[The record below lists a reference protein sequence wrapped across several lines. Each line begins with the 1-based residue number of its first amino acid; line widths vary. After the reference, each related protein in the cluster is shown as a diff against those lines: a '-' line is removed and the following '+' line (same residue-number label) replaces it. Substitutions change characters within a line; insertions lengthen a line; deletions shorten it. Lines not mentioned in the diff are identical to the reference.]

1 MLIWM
6 IREGRGY
13 LKIRASGGFNERFLN
28 MASAA
33 GVELWDVKA
42 KNGVLFACTNVK
54 TYPRLRKVAKQSG
67 MRLCVA
73 ERHGTPFLL
82 RRLRERLGVVVGIA
96 VFFAVVYTLSLFV
109 WNVQIT
115 GNQTMTDEQVRTAL
129 SALGLDSGSLKSS
142 LNLPVLKREAMRSMP
157 ELSWITLRLKGSS
170 VFVELRESK
179 QAPDIVPR
187 DTPCNLVA
195 SRGGQ
200 ILRVIAESGQSLVQP
215 GDIVVE
221 GDPLISGISEDTF
234 GETMLHHASGEIIAA
249 TTRVLTEKV
258 PLHQTVQVPSGNVIQ
273 RQRFQIFGV
282 EVPLSVSP
290 APQGENYQREVA
302 ETPVTL
308 FGAQLPAVLY
318 TEKWEEL
325 KTEEVTYTQEEA
337 AKIAEEALEKT
348 IAEQLEGVTIT
359 KREKRLIVENGALIY
374 ELTLYC
380 EENIGKEA
388 EILIN

>member
-6 IREGRGY
+6 IREGRGF

-28 MASAA
+28 LASAA
-33 GVELWDVKA
+33 GVELWDIKA
-42 KNGVLFACTNVK
+42 QNGVLFACTNVK
-54 TYPRLRKVAKQSG
+54 TYPKLRRVAKQSG

-73 ERHGTPFLL
+73 GRHGSPFLFQ
-82 RRLRERLGVVVGIA
+82 RLRERLGVVVGLVI
-96 VFFAVVYTLSLFV
+96 FFAVVYTLSLFV

-115 GNQTMTDEQVRTAL
+115 GNQAMTEEQVRTAL
-129 SALGLDSGSLKSS
+129 TSLGLDSGVLKSS
-142 LNLPVLKREAMRSMP
+142 LNLPVLKREAMLNMP
-157 ELSWITLRLKGSS
+157 ELSWITFQLKGSS

-179 QAPDIVPR
+179 QAPDIVPQ
-187 DTPCNLVA
+187 DTPCNIVA
-195 SRGGQ
+195 SRDGQ
-200 ILRVIAESGQSLVQP
+200 ILRVQVEAGQSLVQP

-221 GDPLISGISEDTF
+221 GDPLVSGISEDAF
-234 GETMLHHASGEIIAA
+234 GETVLHHASGEIIAA

-258 PLHQTVQVPSGNVIQ
+258 PLHQTVLVPSGNMIQ
-273 RQRFQIFGV
+273 RQRFQLFGV
-282 EVPLSVSP
+282 EIPLSVSP
-290 APQGENYQREVA
+290 APQGENYRREVW

-325 KTEEVTYTQEEA
+325 TAEDVTYTQEEA
-337 AKIAEEALEKT
+337 AQIAEESLEKT
-348 IAEQLEGVTIT
+348 ISEQLEGVTIT
-359 KREKRLIVENGALIY
+359 KREKRLIVENDTLIY
-374 ELTLYC
+374 QLTLYC

>member
-1 MLIWM
+1 MLF
-6 IREGRGY
+6 R
-13 LKIRASGGFNERFLN
+13 S
-28 MASAA
+28 
-33 GVELWDVKA
+33 
-42 KNGVLFACTNVK
+42 
-54 TYPRLRKVAKQSG
+54 
-67 MRLCVA
+67 
-73 ERHGTPFLL
+73 
-82 RRLRERLGVVVGIA
+82 VVVGIA

-221 GDPLISGISEDTF
+221 GDPLISGISEDAF

>member
-1 MLIWM
+1 
-6 IREGRGY
+6 
-13 LKIRASGGFNERFLN
+13 
-28 MASAA
+28 
-33 GVELWDVKA
+33 
-42 KNGVLFACTNVK
+42 
-54 TYPRLRKVAKQSG
+54 
-67 MRLCVA
+67 
-73 ERHGTPFLL
+73 
-82 RRLRERLGVVVGIA
+82 
-96 VFFAVVYTLSLFV
+96 
-109 WNVQIT
+109 
-115 GNQTMTDEQVRTAL
+115 
-129 SALGLDSGSLKSS
+129 
-142 LNLPVLKREAMRSMP
+142 
-157 ELSWITLRLKGSS
+157 
-170 VFVELRESK
+170 
-179 QAPDIVPR
+179 
-187 DTPCNLVA
+187 
-195 SRGGQ
+195 
-200 ILRVIAESGQSLVQP
+200 
-215 GDIVVE
+215 
-221 GDPLISGISEDTF
+221 
-234 GETMLHHASGEIIAA
+234 MLHHASGEIIAA